1 MFRFLSRIV
10 CINFWHL
17 LIVLGQGFA
26 PIGEVLPPG
35 VGYGGMEVVEEFY
48 SGYGERPEQGMIER
62 DGGEYLIQ
70 EFPLLSY
77 FVRADFVDKSFF

>member
-1 MFRFLSRIV
+1 V
-10 CINFWHL
+10 CIILVNLWRQF
-17 LIVLGQGFA
+17 IVKGQGFS

-62 DGGEYLIQ
+62 EGEDYLIR

-77 FVRADFVDKSFF
+77 FVRADFVEDFFY